1 LEHLKVYMWIKSL
14 KEYKGERI
22 DEELSLLSIMANL
35 SLLEWMEVK
44 IRARYIMEVKEEE
57 DLITLVGAL
66 KEDSEHL
73 LNLKEAS
80 KELGSIAWISPGLSY
95 TLEKILERKE
105 AYLLELLHVTLLEP
119 TIFSI
124 TSLLYEKKNF
134 LKRIKEEE
142 DLHVKK
148 ISKLFKG
155 AKEEDFLNF
164 LEENSIILFTT
175 ALTEEEG
182 KAFLSFL
189 IGDLRSF
196 YSKIDEKRIE
206 AIREIFGE
214 NSKIIN
220 FIKNYGLS
228 KRGLC

>member
-1 LEHLKVYMWIKSL
+1 MWIKSL
-14 KEYKGERI
+14 KEYKGEKV
-22 DEELSLLSIMANL
+22 EEGLSLISIMANL
-35 SLLEWMEVK
+35 SLLEWMEIK
-44 IRARYIMEVKEEE
+44 IRARYIMDIEEEE
-57 DLITLVGAL
+57 DLITLVRAL

-80 KELGSIAWISPGLSY
+80 KELGSIAWISPGLYY
-95 TLEKILERKE
+95 TFKKILERKE

-119 TIFSI
+119 TISSI
-124 TSLLYEKKNF
+124 TSFLYEKKNF

-142 DLHVKK
+142 DLHVKE

-164 LEENSIILFTT
+164 LEENSIVLFTT

-182 KAFLSFL
+182 KTFLSFL
-189 IGDLRSF
+189 IGDLKPF

-206 AIREIFGE
+206 AVREIFGKD
-214 NSKIIN
+214 SKIID